1 MRWGPHDQHP
11 RKRETDQSSLAPSL
25 SVCLVRT
32 QQKGSRQAREG
43 PPHNQTELAPALGP
57 LASRLRE
64 MNFCRSASLRD
75 CVPAARVDQ
84 DSEDTQVGLARKEGK
99 CDPNKEN
106 FSDQKRLR
114 NDRED
119 GTSKDFTTDAV
130 SMLRDLKESINMMRR
145 EQKI

>member
-1 MRWGPHDQHP
+1 
-11 RKRETDQSSLAPSL
+11 
-25 SVCLVRT
+25 
-32 QQKGSRQAREG
+32 
-43 PPHNQTELAPALGP
+43 
-57 LASRLRE
+57 